1 MQGFSFFLIKM
12 NCENFKICS
21 LHLLIYILDMNTSMD
36 FKGRGV
42 HNLAIMDYSK
52 LKKVKTLIL
61 KAFRIIIILI
71 AIIFS
76 YRTCGVI
83 STYDALFMLIRN
95 YMKRDVCITSSLFQ
109 MILMFGKIQNG
120 LMVI

>member
-1 MQGFSFFLIKM
+1 
-12 NCENFKICS
+12 
-21 LHLLIYILDMNTSMD
+21 MD

-71 AIIFS
+71 AIISS
-76 YRTCGVI
+76 YRICRVI